1 MTPPL
6 AEEATLPRARL
17 DADYSARST
26 VTPEAFDDIIAAYR
40 RGTEA
45 ARDLPGTRCDLPY
58 DPDGDRTLDLYGT
71 VPGELRPVFLFV
83 HGGYWRA
90 LSKADSGFMAPM
102 LAAQGIACAVPDYRL
117 APTVGITE
125 IVREMRAALAWLWH
139 NAAAQGIDRNRIYL
153 GGSSAGGHLAGTLLA
168 PGWQGHH
175 GLPEDAVRGAL
186 PVSGLY
192 DLAPIAASHVQD
204 WMGFTADEVAEY
216 SPIRHLPNGGRVT
229 VALAAQEAAGFVRQ
243 SRAYAEALTAAGIS
257 TRWLEVPGRNHFD
270 VILDLADA
278 DTALSRALLEM
289 IAAD

>member
-1 MTPPL
+1 MTSAL
-6 AEEATLPRARL
+6 ATEAALPRARL
-17 DADYSARST
+17 DADYSARAT
-26 VTPEAFDDIIAAYR
+26 VTPEVFEAIMAEYR

-45 ARDLPGTRCDLPY
+45 ARALPGTRLDLPY
-58 DPDGDRTLDLYGT
+58 DVEGDRTLDLYGA
-71 VPGELRPVFLFV
+71 VPGELRPVFLFI

-90 LSKADSGFMAPM
+90 LSKAESGFMAPM

-139 NAAAQGIDRNRIYL
+139 NAAAQGIDRDRIFV

-168 PGWQGHH
+168 PGWQAHH
-175 GLPEDAVRGAL
+175 GLPEDVVCGAL

-204 WMGFTADEVAEY
+204 WMGFTAEEVAEY
-216 SPIRHLPNGGRVT
+216 SPIRHLPRAGRVT
-229 VALAAQEAAGFVRQ
+229 VALAAGEAAGFTRQ
-243 SRAYAEALTAAGIS
+243 SRAYAGALTAAGIP
-257 TRWLEVPGRNHFD
+257 TRWLEVPARNHFD

-278 DTALSRALLEM
+278 ETALSRALLEM
-289 IAAD
+289 IAAE